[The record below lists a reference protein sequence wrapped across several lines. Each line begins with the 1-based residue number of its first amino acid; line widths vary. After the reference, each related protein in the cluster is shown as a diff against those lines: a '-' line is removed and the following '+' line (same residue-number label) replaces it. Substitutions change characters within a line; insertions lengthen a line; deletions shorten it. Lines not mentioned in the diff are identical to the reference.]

1 MDVLELKDF
10 KAHGKL
16 KINFINKNFLLY
28 GDNGAGKSS
37 IYEALKIVFYK
48 NKIEPI
54 RIATEAP
61 EQYREKL
68 NEFYREYNKRHSTNN
83 FKIHINANELEDFP
97 RDQYKV
103 YMIDLSSTNF
113 DRFIRLDELLDKV
126 NFDLPHNKT
135 FKYKKIEQK
144 ANDFLKFCREDI
156 KIKVDKD
163 ENYIIKITD
172 KSRKLLGEKDIKIF
186 FNEAKLNLVIFALL
200 FSAIEVYKNIDR
212 KNILI
217 LDDFIT
223 SLDMS
228 NRTFLM
234 KYILD
239 TFEDFQICI
248 FTHNVYFYNLIMY
261 LVNDIYRR
269 SGLWQ
274 FANLYEKGN
283 KHTSYITPSNK
294 KKLELATLESNWNTS
309 RNGKDIGNQI
319 RQKFEILLYEFSK
332 ILMVGGVEESNDI
345 LEAVINNQVYLD
357 SQGKGCCKLS
367 SEIEEKITS
376 LISSLARVDASTRPD
391 KPAAKCQI
399 LEIAITQISALF
411 ESYRIHEMPQIKE
424 IMNNLKLY
432 RKVSMHPLSHGRF
445 GESSFSEKEIN
456 SSIKLLKKLEQ
467 NIFDLRNARVDD
479 A

>member
-1 MDVLELKDF
+1 MEVLELKDF
-10 KAHGKL
+10 KAHCTL
-16 KINFINKNFLLY
+16 KIEFKNKNYLLY

-48 NKIEPI
+48 NKLEPI
-54 RIATEAP
+54 QIPTQIP
-61 EQYREKL
+61 EQYRAKL
-68 NEFYREYNKRHSTNN
+68 NEFYNEYNRKGSQDN
-83 FKIHINANELEDFP
+83 FKILINANEIENFP
-97 RDQYKV
+97 RDQYRV
-103 YMIDLSSTNF
+103 YMINLSNTNF
-113 DRFIRLDELLDKV
+113 DEHLSLNTLLDKV
-126 NFDLPHNKT
+126 SFDLPTNKT
-135 FKYKKIEQK
+135 LKYKKIEKK
-144 ANDFLKFCREDI
+144 ANIFLKFCREDI
-156 KIKVDKD
+156 KIKIDKRLD
-163 ENYIIKITD
+163 YKIKITD
-172 KSRKLLGEKDIKIF
+172 KSRKLLDEIDIKKY
-186 FNEAKLNLVIFALL
+186 FNEAKLNLVVFALL
-200 FSAIEVYKNIDR
+200 FSAIEVYKNIDK

-234 KYILD
+234 RYILD

-248 FTHNVYFYNLIMY
+248 FSHNVYFYNLVMY
-261 LVNDIYRR
+261 LVNQIYER
-269 SGLWQ
+269 SDLWQ

-283 KHTSYITPSNK
+283 KHKSYITPSNK

-345 LEAVINNQVYLD
+345 LDAVISNQVYLN

-367 SEIEEKITS
+367 SEIEETMTS
-376 LISSLARVDASTRPD
+376 LISSLASIDNSSRPD
-391 KPAAKCQI
+391 KSAAKCQI
-399 LEIAITQISALF
+399 LERAITQINALF

-432 RKVSMHPLSHGRF
+432 RKVSMHPLSHGRL
-445 GESSFSEKEIN
+445 GESSFSAKEIDD
-456 SSIKLLKKLEQ
+456 SIILLKKLEE
-467 NIFDLRNARVDD
+467 NIFGLRNARVDGS
-479 A
+479 